1 MQDALCFVVFSKKRF
16 KNSLT
21 KWVQKDMG
29 SYFFG
34 ANAVFAE
41 RQVMEIF
48 GFITSTRYR
57 PFDRL

>member
-1 MQDALCFVVFSKKRF
+1 MEDALCCVVFSKKRF

-41 RQVMEIF
+41 RQMLEIC
-48 GFITSTRYR
+48 GFITSA
-57 PFDRL
+57 